1 MEGGLALKA
10 LGLLVV
16 ALTMG
21 LEAEDEGYEAER
33 EAMVRYQIEVRGI
46 KDRRVLKAM
55 RRVPRHLFVPPE
67 YRDAAYEDRPLPI
80 GEGQTI
86 SQPYIVA
93 LMTESL
99 GLTGRERV
107 LEIGTGSGYQAA
119 VLAELAREIY
129 TVEIVPSL
137 AARARELLE
146 RLGCENVH
154 VRSGDGFFGWPEA
167 APFDAVILTCA
178 APRVPERPLQQLK
191 DGGRMVLP
199 LGEDPFFQSLV
210 LITKKGEGFE
220 QRPITGV
227 VFVPMTGEIERRRGP

>member
-1 MEGGLALKA
+1 MEGELALKA
-10 LGLLVV
+10 LGVLLV
-16 ALTMG
+16 ALTLG
-21 LEAEDEGYEAER
+21 LRAEDEEYEAER
-33 EAMVRYQIEVRGI
+33 EAMVRYQIEARGI
-46 KDRRVLKAM
+46 KDSRVLKAM
-55 RRVPRHLFVPPE
+55 RKVPRHLFVPLE

-99 GLTGRERV
+99 RLTGRERV

-119 VLAELAREIY
+119 VLAELAQEVY

-137 AARARELLE
+137 AIRARELLE
-146 RLGCENVH
+146 RLGYKNVH
-154 VRSGDGFFGWPEA
+154 VRSADGFFGWPEA

-178 APRVPERPLQQLK
+178 APRVPEKLLEQLK

-199 LGEDPFFQSLV
+199 LGDDPFFQSLV
-210 LITKKGEGFE
+210 LITKTAEGIE
-220 QRPITGV
+220 QSPITGV
-227 VFVPMTGEIERRRGP
+227 VFVPMTGEIERRKGP